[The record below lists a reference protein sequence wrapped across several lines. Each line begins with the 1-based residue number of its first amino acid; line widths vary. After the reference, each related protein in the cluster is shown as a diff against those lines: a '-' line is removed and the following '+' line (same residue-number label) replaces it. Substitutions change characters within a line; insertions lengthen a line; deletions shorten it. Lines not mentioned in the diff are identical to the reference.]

1 MRIIAGQHRGR
12 RLAAPPGQGTRPML
26 DRVREAMFSTL
37 GDGIVGARALDL
49 FAGTGS
55 LGLEALSRG
64 AEEVLFIER
73 DPRVIKVLNENVRSL
88 KLESQSLIRTG
99 DALDPR
105 MWRALGDEPPL
116 VVFLDPPYPF
126 LKDDRR
132 AKVFAAIE
140 ALRNDYLAPG
150 GRIVFHCPRR
160 QVDEEHFAADC
171 VAHER
176 VYGNS
181 ALWYIEPAGDADSE
195 ADLVDDDAVVMED
208 DDLFIDDFDDE
219 DRMIDMSFV
228 DEDDE

>member
-1 MRIIAGQHRGR
+1 
-12 RLAAPPGQGTRPML
+12 ML

-37 GDGIVGARALDL
+37 GDGIVGARVLDL

-64 AEEVLFIER
+64 AEEALFIER
-73 DPRVIKVLNENVRSL
+73 DPRVVKVLSENVKSL
-88 KLESQSLIRTG
+88 NLESKALIRAS

-105 MWRALGDEPPL
+105 SWKALGDEPPL

-132 AKVFAAIE
+132 PKVFAAIE
-140 ALRNDYLAPG
+140 ALRKDYLAPG

-160 QVDEEHFAADC
+160 QVDDEHFPDDC

-176 VYGNS
+176 IYGNS
-181 ALWYIEPAGDADSE
+181 ALWYIEPAGDAFYEPELSVDSI
-195 ADLVDDDAVVMED
+195 DYGED
-208 DDLFIDDFDDE
+208 DLLVDDFDDE
-219 DRMIDMSFV
+219 DQLIDMSWV